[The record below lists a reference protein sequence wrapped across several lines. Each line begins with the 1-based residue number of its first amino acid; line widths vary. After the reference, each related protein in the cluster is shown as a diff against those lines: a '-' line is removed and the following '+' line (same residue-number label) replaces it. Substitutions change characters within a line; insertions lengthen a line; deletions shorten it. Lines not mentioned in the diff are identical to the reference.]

1 MFNNRI
7 VIAQKEL
14 FISIFNA
21 NGKNY
26 NDYKETVNK
35 YSSVFKPLAAWM
47 LAKGSD
53 EFAVNDIVSH
63 LNQYINRKK
72 LNPAN
77 IKVSKSFVVINDQQ
91 FDDLIALID
100 FVHGNFPI
108 AKKQDERVDRKS
120 TRLNSSH

>member
-21 NGKNY
+21 VGKNY

-47 LAKGSD
+47 LSKGSD
-53 EFAVNDIVSH
+53 EFAVNDIVEH
-63 LNQYINRKK
+63 ITEYINRKK
-72 LNPAN
+72 ISPKDIN
-77 IKVSKSFVVINDQQ
+77 ITKNK
-91 FDDLIALID
+91 
-100 FVHGNFPI
+100 
-108 AKKQDERVDRKS
+108 DENKRAFR
-120 TRLNSSH
+120 